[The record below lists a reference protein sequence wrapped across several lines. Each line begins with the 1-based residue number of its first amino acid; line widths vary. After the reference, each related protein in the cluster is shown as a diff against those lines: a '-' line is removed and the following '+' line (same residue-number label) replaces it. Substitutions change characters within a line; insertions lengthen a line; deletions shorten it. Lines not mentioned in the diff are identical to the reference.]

1 MLPWPVWLSCLGI
14 IAKCRVAGLIPSQ
27 GTCMC
32 CCLWSGAYRRQLI
45 NVSLPLFS
53 LPSSLSENKINKI
66 FYKRVECHSGQ
77 KRKQFKK
84 TGASSTKQC
93 YKGGAGGQLTKASL
107 LPRLTCG
114 KEEKEIGPGQR
125 EKLLQLWY
133 SLKRSP
139 PHPARSSEDGMRKV
153 GERAGCYAPVLISP
167 YASAPPRKGAIVWLP
182 IILHGPSLV
191 TFKTQNLDH
200 VTSLSKSSKGYT
212 GWLTLASLT
221 WPLLPL
227 SCYSLCYGL
236 QAPSPE
242 LPSHGLYTCCIL
254 YFP

>member
-107 LPRLTCG
+107 LPRLHSGSVLGRPLGVNLWKGGEGNRTRA
-114 KEEKEIGPGQR
+114 ER
-125 EKLLQLWY
+125 EV
-133 SLKRSP
+133 
-139 PHPARSSEDGMRKV
+139 A
-153 GERAGCYAPVLISP
+153 
-167 YASAPPRKGAIVWLP
+167 AIV
-182 IILHGPSLV
+182 IQSQEKPS
-191 TFKTQNLDH
+191 
-200 VTSLSKSSKGYT
+200 
-212 GWLTLASLT
+212 
-221 WPLLPL
+221 
-227 SCYSLCYGL
+227 
-236 QAPSPE
+236 SP
-242 LPSHGLYTCCIL
+242 CKK
-254 YFP
+254 F